1 MECRSKVCEGLSRDP
16 LNIAQSLHSK
26 GFISAELM
34 EEVRTLPST
43 KMEKGNT
50 LYTAIL
56 ECVKAYRNKYLE
68 FISVLEENKILHSGL
83 LTALRNTHLK
93 ICKFIFY

>member
-1 MECRSKVCEGLSRDP
+1 
-16 LNIAQSLHSK
+16 
-26 GFISAELM
+26 M
-34 EEVRTLPST
+34 EEICTLPGAGR
-43 KMEKGNT
+43 KKGNT